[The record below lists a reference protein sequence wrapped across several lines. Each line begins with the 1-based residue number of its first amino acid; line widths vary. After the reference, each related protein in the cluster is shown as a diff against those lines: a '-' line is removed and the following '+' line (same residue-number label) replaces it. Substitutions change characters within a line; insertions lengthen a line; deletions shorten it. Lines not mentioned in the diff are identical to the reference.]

1 MNITKQYNKINR
13 KYKKVVKTRNSKDA
27 IVLKAEVIDGYNS
40 VKDKLTQKDVDNFKK
55 IVDNY
60 NSLLSI
66 GLYILFVFI
75 FIGILIGLKSTPFF
89 SRFLFSFDS
98 SKRFTSSV
106 LMYDAF
112 ALIYCVLA
120 LRYSK
125 IFNKFRLL
133 VLGPKMYNEMKE
145 TLDSIIISTNNFGD

>member
-1 MNITKQYNKINR
+1 MNIVKQYNKINR
-13 KYKKVVKTRNSKDA
+13 KFKKVVKTRNSKDA
-27 IVLKAEVIDGYNS
+27 IVLRAEVIDGYNS

-55 IVDNY
+55 VVDNH
-60 NSLLSI
+60 NALLSI
-66 GLYILFVFI
+66 CFYILFVFI

-112 ALIYCVLA
+112 VFIYCTLA

-125 IFNKFRLL
+125 FFDKFRLL
-133 VLGPKMYNEMKE
+133 VFGPKIYNEMKE
-145 TLDSIIISTNNFGD
+145 TLDSIIISTNNFGN

>member
-40 VKDKLTQKDVDNFKK
+40 VKGKLTQKDVDNFKK

-98 SKRFTSSV
+98 SKRFTNSV

-125 IFNKFRLL
+125 FFNKFRLL